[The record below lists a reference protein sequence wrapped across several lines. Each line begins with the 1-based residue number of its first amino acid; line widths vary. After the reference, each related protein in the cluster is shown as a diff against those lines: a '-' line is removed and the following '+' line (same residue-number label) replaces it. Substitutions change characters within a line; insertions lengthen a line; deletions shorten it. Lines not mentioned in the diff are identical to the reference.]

1 MEQERPGFAAE
12 KRSDNDSRKLQTSA
26 TAARGEQ
33 NQPKKETLGARWGNV
48 QPTKMIVFW
57 IFLAAIVLTMLVGF
71 NWGGWVR
78 GSTAQNQA
86 DVSARDAVVQRLS
99 TICVAQ
105 FHLDPAQEQKL
116 IELQE
121 TRSYD
126 RAKYVTTQGWATM
139 PGDEKP
145 DNRVADACAKELMLI
160 SP

>member
-1 MEQERPGFAAE
+1 MEQERPGFGAE
-12 KRSDNDSRKLQTSA
+12 KRSDNDNRKVQPSA
-26 TAARGEQ
+26 STAGVKQ
-33 NQPKKETLGARWGNV
+33 NQPKQETLGARWGNV

-71 NWGGWVR
+71 NWFGWMR

-86 DVSARDAVVQRLS
+86 DVSARDAVVQRLA

-105 FHLDPAQEQKL
+105 FNLDPTKEQKL
-116 IELQE
+116 IELQA
-121 TRSYD
+121 TSSYD

>member
-12 KRSDNDSRKLQTSA
+12 KRSDNDSRKIQTS
-26 TAARGEQ
+26 TPAARVAQ
-33 NQPKKETLGARWGNV
+33 NQPKKETLGARWSKV

-57 IFLAAIVLTMLVGF
+57 ACLAAIVLTMLVGF

-78 GSTAQNQA
+78 GSTAHNRA
-86 DVSARDAVVQRLS
+86 DVMARDAVVQRLA
-99 TICVAQ
+99 TICVGQ
-105 FHLDPAQEQKL
+105 FNLDPAQEQKL
-116 IELQE
+116 IELQA

-126 RAKYVTTQGWATM
+126 RAKYVTTQGWATV

-145 DNRVADACAKELMLI
+145 ENRVADACAKQLMLI